1 MKPKAH
7 VSYAEIAMNRV
18 GDLLV
23 HTLGSQLRGLK
34 DGQYLLW
41 ERPGT
46 RSALTALITEWLE
59 KSRSDGMNVK
69 REYEFLAD
77 LA

>member
-1 MKPKAH
+1 MRA
-7 VSYAEIAMNRV
+7 VRAERAARLLQPLALSIVDVWTAPHT
-18 GDLLV
+18 LV

-34 DGQYLLW
+34 D
-41 ERPGT
+41 
-46 RSALTALITEWLE
+46 EWLE